1 MDVICDANQQLNG
14 SSGGVSL
21 KDSPTIGF
29 MYANIYEYFE
39 GQITVLIFEDILTD
53 EERFELQ
60 AYLSNKWGLTATVD
74 SDNDGFTDAAEIAF
88 GSTTTDPSSLPQF
101 VGATAANPGSS
112 CKMIADAAGAPLSD
126 GVYWIQLSNGPANAF
141 EVYCHNMTSDFPT
154 EYLELKKSVKGW
166 IPRGIMKD

>member
-1 MDVICDANQQLNG
+1 
-14 SSGGVSL
+14 
-21 KDSPTIGF
+21 

-39 GQITVLIFEDILTD
+39 GQIAEVLIFEDILTD

-154 EYLELKKSVKGW
+154 EYLELKKVSQGLDTEGYHEGL
-166 IPRGIMKD
+166 IDTASAINAATTNGQ